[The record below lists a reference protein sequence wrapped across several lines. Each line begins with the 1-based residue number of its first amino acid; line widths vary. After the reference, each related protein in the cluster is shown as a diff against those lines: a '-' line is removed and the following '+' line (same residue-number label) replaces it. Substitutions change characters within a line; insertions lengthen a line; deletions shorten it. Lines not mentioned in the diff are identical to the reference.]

1 MNWFQRTLHKP
12 FFIRLFNWEYWSFNA
27 VYGCIMPVWLL
38 LSVRARSFFF
48 FSASNPSIEYG
59 GFLMESKKKIYDI
72 IPQHYYPRTIYILYG
87 TNPQQVIV
95 QLQSLDFRYPLIGKP
110 DIGGQGRGVKKLHNE
125 AELICYANIS
135 PVDYLI
141 QEFVSQ
147 PNEVGV
153 FYYRYPGDA
162 VGHVSGIVRKELLA
176 VAGDGVSTMNEL
188 LLKDKRFIL
197 QMPVLTKLYSDTLN
211 EVLPEGEIKELVP
224 YGNHA
229 RGAKFLDDSHLA
241 DEVFTKTIDDICR
254 QVEGFYYGRLDIRY
268 NTWEELRQGENISII
283 ELNGAGSEP
292 THMYDPTHS
301 LFFAWKEIIRHWI
314 ILWRISRINHKK
326 GIPYLSQK
334 QGMQMMKDNKLF
346 EQKLQQ
352 FYV

>member
-1 MNWFQRTLHKP
+1 
-12 FFIRLFNWEYWSFNA
+12 
-27 VYGCIMPVWLL
+27 
-38 LSVRARSFFF
+38 LSLRARSFFF

-59 GFLMESKKKIYDI
+59 GFLMESKKRVYDI
-72 IPQHYYPRTIYILYG
+72 IPQQYYPRTIYILCD
-87 TNPQQVIV
+87 TDPDTVIA
-95 QLQSLDFRYPLIGKP
+95 QLQSLNFRYPLIGKP
-110 DIGGQGRGVKKLHNE
+110 DVGGQGRGVKKLHNE
-125 AELICYANIS
+125 AELTAYANIS
-135 PVDYLI
+135 PLDYLV
-141 QEFVSQ
+141 QEFVPQ

-153 FYYRYPGDA
+153 FYYRYPGESA
-162 VGHVSGIVRKELLA
+162 GHISGIVRKELLA
-176 VAGDGVSTMNEL
+176 VKGNGKSTMNEL

-197 QMPVLTKLYSDTLN
+197 QMPVLTKLYGDTLN
-211 EVLPEGEIKELVP
+211 GVLPAGEIKELVP

-241 DEVFTKTIDDICR
+241 DEVFTKSIDDICQ
-254 QVEGFYYGRLDIRY
+254 QVKGFYYGRLDIRY
-268 NTWEELRQGENISII
+268 NTWEELRQGKNICVI

-292 THMYDPTHS
+292 THMYDPRHS

-334 QGMQMMKDNKLF
+334 QGMQMMTDNKVF